1 MKINQLNDE
10 MEGTKEH
17 NGKKE
22 QMNQWENEWERTRVT
37 KTDEKQNKK
46 TTDRNKWLTKGKWMK
61 SKQKKLTKINKI
73 MPGRTEKH
81 KDEMHNKTKIE
92 QKNKQKQTKP
102 KTEWKNIRHGRQTKY
117 SLKQKYG
124 V

>member
-37 KTDEKQNKK
+37 KPDKK
-46 TTDRNKWLTKGKWMK
+46 T
-61 SKQKKLTKINKI
+61 KQKDN
-73 MPGRTEKH
+73 R
-81 KDEMHNKTKIE
+81 
-92 QKNKQKQTKP
+92 
-102 KTEWKNIRHGRQTKY
+102 
-117 SLKQKYG
+117 
-124 V
+124 

>member
-22 QMNQWENEWERTRVT
+22 QMNQWENEGERMRVT

-46 TTDRNKWLTKGKWMK
+46 TTDRNKWLTKGKLMK
-61 SKQKKLTKINKI
+61 SKQKKLTKI
-73 MPGRTEKH
+73 
-81 KDEMHNKTKIE
+81 
-92 QKNKQKQTKP
+92 
-102 KTEWKNIRHGRQTKY
+102 Y
-117 SLKQKYG
+117 
-124 V
+124 